1 MNKTRVLVIDDS
13 ALVRSLLMEI
23 INKQPDMEAI
33 GAAPDPLVAR
43 EMIRAMNPDV
53 LTLDVEMPKMDGL
66 DFLERLMRLRP
77 TPVVMVSTL
86 TERGAETTIRALELG
101 AIDFVAKP
109 KLGIASGLN
118 DLGRDICEKI
128 RVASRARM
136 HRHVAAVPAPTASG
150 AGAGH
155 AAVPAAPKT
164 AGSYSRVS
172 TEKLIIIGASTG
184 GTEAIREV
192 LTRLPPDSPAVLIT
206 QHMPPGFTKSFAQ
219 RLDSM
224 CKITVTE
231 AVDGERVLPGHAY
244 IAPGDRHLKLARSG
258 ANYLVALDD
267 GPPVNRHRPSVEVL
281 FKSAAQLA
289 GPNVLGVMLT
299 GMGKDGA
306 TAMLEMKQ
314 AGAFNLAQD
323 EASCVVF
330 GMPREAIAVGA
341 VDEVLPVTK
350 MAERLL
356 AKLAELGGVVHR
368 V

>member
-1 MNKTRVLVIDDS
+1 
-13 ALVRSLLMEI
+13 
-23 INKQPDMEAI
+23 
-33 GAAPDPLVAR
+33 
-43 EMIRAMNPDV
+43 
-53 LTLDVEMPKMDGL
+53 MPKMDGL

-77 TPVVMVSTL
+77 MPVVMVSTL

-109 KLGIASGLN
+109 RLGVAAGLN

-128 RVASRARM
+128 RVASRAKM
-136 HRHVAAVPAPTASG
+136 HRHFGAVQAHV
-150 AGAGH
+150 H
-155 AAVPAAPKT
+155 AAPVKAVT
-164 AGSYSRVS
+164 SYSRLS

-192 LTRLPPDSPAVLIT
+192 LTRLPADSPAVLIT
-206 QHMPPGFTKSFAQ
+206 QHMPPGFTRSFAQ
-219 RLDSM
+219 RLDSL
-224 CKITVTE
+224 CRITVSE
-231 AVDGERVLPGHAY
+231 ATDGERVLPGHAY
-244 IAPGDRHLKLARSG
+244 IAPGDRHLRLARSG
-258 ANYLVALDD
+258 ANYLIALDD
-267 GPPVNRHRPSVEVL
+267 APPVNRHRPSVEVL

-306 TAMLEMKQ
+306 GAMLEMKQ

-330 GMPREAIAVGA
+330 GMPKEAIAAGA
-341 VDEVLPVTK
+341 VDEVLPVTRI
-350 MAERLL
+350 AGRLL
-356 AKLAELGGVVHR
+356 EKLAELGGVAHR